1 MKLIENIRNIFRKM
15 SWKNGLFYFLAVLL
29 FLFLIQVAIGPLQ
42 KMEEYNH
49 LADSDSLFMA
59 GYDSAYDD
67 PEMRSLVKDK
77 AYKTALLQL
86 SESDSIQLAINLSDS
101 TANLFINGV
110 LIHRTS
116 ISTFKTDRLL
126 KGMPL
131 KQQVRLL
138 SRPLPVHAQY
148 ATIVKEPIVVR
159 HAPKD
164 TLEAALNA
172 WQPDT
177 LIQNPAYCI
186 LSLEYGI
193 RLILEQE
200 DNPRF
205 RDSWVRFVFYSRL
218 KGVDSARALVHFL
231 SFRKQEYH
239 PCISIKMP
247 VSDLR
252 AIYRALPGQA
262 YVVLTI

>member
-1 MKLIENIRNIFRKM
+1 MENIRNIFRKM
-15 SWKNGLFYFLAVLL
+15 NWKNGLFSFLALLL
-29 FLFLIQVAIGPLQ
+29 FLFLIQVAISPLQ
-42 KMEEYNH
+42 KMKEYNQ
-49 LADSDSLFMA
+49 LAVSDSLFMA
-59 GYDSAYDD
+59 GYDSAFDD
-67 PEMRSLVKDK
+67 PELKSLVKDRT
-77 AYKTALLQL
+77 YKTALLQL
-86 SESDSIQLAINLSDS
+86 SESDSIQLAINLYDS

-116 ISTFKTDRLL
+116 IPSFKTDRLL

-131 KQQVRLL
+131 KQQIRLL

-177 LIQNPAYCI
+177 LIQNPAYCM
-186 LSLEYGI
+186 LSLDFGI
-193 RLILEQE
+193 RLVLEQE

-218 KGVDSARALVHFL
+218 KGEDSLRALVHFL

-247 VSDLR
+247 VNDLR

-262 YVVLTI
+262 YVVLAI